1 MRVMDYTRAVL
12 VAHGDLDGLASAAII
27 IAALRRMKG
36 LRIELLIAQPYNL
49 YIKLAELAAMPPN
62 LLLITDLGIDEAT
75 WSSTINATTKLI
87 SEGCRILWID
97 HHVSTSRLALEL
109 LMRGVSILYTS
120 NGSTSTL
127 TREVFVP
134 LTENPEFFA
143 KLAKI
148 GEIADGVIADDELTV
163 VADRVAA
170 ALSAPSAK
178 EQFKRKLVK
187 MWVDEQKLID
197 DEVAIKAEEFE
208 KLLAHKMAHV
218 KEKIVV
224 DLEKGL
230 IIDAREIKLGGLA
243 GHIASRIAREKKKVT
258 VVIFS
263 PNNRETV
270 ATCRVPHMIEFNAL
284 QELSSVVSKLGGGGG
299 GLSKAAAVR
308 VPREMGD
315 LLLHSIYELFRTKL
329 N

>member
-1 MRVMDYTRAVL
+1 MDYTRAVL

-36 LRIELLIAQPYNL
+36 LRAELLIAQPYNL
-49 YIKLAELAAMPPN
+49 YVKLTELAVKPPN
-62 LLLITDLGIDEAT
+62 VLLITDLGIDEAT
-75 WSSTINATTKLI
+75 WTSTIDATTRLI
-87 SEGCRILWID
+87 SGGCRIIWID

-109 LMRGVSILYTS
+109 LMRGISILYTS
-120 NGSTSTL
+120 NGSASTL
-127 TREVFVP
+127 AREVFAP

-143 KLAKI
+143 KLARM
-148 GEIADGVIADDELTV
+148 GEIADGVVGDDELTV

-178 EQFKRKLVK
+178 DSFKRKLVK
-187 MWVDEQKLID
+187 MWVEEQKLID

-208 KLLAHKMAHV
+208 KLLACKIPHV
-218 KEKIVV
+218 KEKIIV

-230 IIDAREIKLGGLA
+230 VIDAREIKLGGLA
-243 GHIASRIAREKKKVT
+243 GHIASRIAREKRKVT
-258 VVIFS
+258 VVVFS
-263 PNNRETV
+263 PNDRETV
-270 ATCRVPHMIEFNAL
+270 ATCRVPHTIEFNAV

-299 GLSKAAAVR
+299 GLSRAAAVR

-315 LLLHSIYELFRTKL
+315 LLLNSICELFRTKL